1 MNTSVISM
9 KARLTFLPDI
19 GRIRFRCC
27 RDTTP
32 KTGCRHHNLN
42 FAKIFGYGDNIENRI
57 DGQSLLADQGR
68 LLALFRTTPM
78 LNSPK
83 IRHTFLT
90 RDGSTTIAVES
101 LLLNP
106 RNYSRLDPLSE
117 KHSKPGFS
125 FVGTHEVN
133 RD

>member
-1 MNTSVISM
+1 MLLRYHAESRV
-9 KARLTFLPDI
+9 P
-19 GRIRFRCC
+19 
-27 RDTTP
+27 TP
-32 KTGCRHHNLN
+32 QSKRRENPR
-42 FAKIFGYGDNIENRI
+42 YGDNIENRI

-83 IRHTFLT
+83 NQAHLLT

-117 KHSKPGFS
+117 KHPKPGFS
-125 FVGTHEVN
+125 FVGTMKSIGFDYLSARQIVCRSN
-133 RD
+133 VF